1 MKNKKLLLWLAFG
14 LLTVMNVVIFIN
26 RKHFDYRSY
35 STADELYRACINN
48 CISKWKEYV
57 DDYPAADHQQVTLLL
72 DQKVG
77 QTGSTLDQIVG
88 ISNLLLSHFDD
99 QRGVPSAN
107 LLSKTPF
114 GQFNFLRLHPEEKL
128 WCGNWSNMFAYFAW
142 NRGIITRIVEI
153 YKPGDHH
160 VFNECYVP
168 DLNQWVLVDLTNNII
183 LPRNT
188 QGKYLHGL
196 DYANQVVLPSDYDKT
211 FTWYYYHRYNLDAVY
226 SSESRIKRYLYPD
239 PWFETLVL
247 DKKTPGNFLFYV
259 KLAVFGLWIAFLFM
273 LLMSL
278 LFSRS

>member
-1 MKNKKLLLWLAFG
+1 
-14 LLTVMNVVIFIN
+14 
-26 RKHFDYRSY
+26 
-35 STADELYRACINN
+35 
-48 CISKWKEYV
+48 V
-57 DDYPAADHQQVTLLL
+57 DDYPAGDHQQVTLLL

-77 QTGSTLDQIVG
+77 QTGSTLDQIRG
-88 ISNLLLSHFDD
+88 ISNLLLAHFDD

-128 WCGNWSNMFAYFAW
+128 WCGNWSNLFAYFGW

-153 YKPGDHH
+153 NKPGDHH

-168 DLNQWVLVDLTNNII
+168 DLNEWVLVDLTNKII
-183 LPRNT
+183 LPPDGK
-188 QGKYLHGL
+188 GKYLNGFSYAAQKDSAGKKD
-196 DYANQVVLPSDYDKT
+196 DYYNTTYMWT
-211 FTWYYYHRYNLDAVY
+211 YYHRYNLEAVY

-239 PWFETLVL
+239 PWYETLVL
-247 DKKTPGNFLFYV
+247 DKKPPGNFLFYV

-278 LFSRS
+278 LYSRS